1 MLVQLFVKHSLVI
14 IEQYLND
21 YEAMLNEEL
30 DKHFSE
36 NDDEGEPLD
45 D

>member
-1 MLVQLFVKHSLVI
+1 MPIPTEVEEEL
-14 IEQYLND
+14 EQYLND